1 MPGPIP
7 AEFLPNV
14 KAKSSAVTLEF
25 SYRQVLGLVLLL
37 AGAICAV
44 LWPLWFR
51 VHDLTD
57 WQPRA
62 EDHFKSTDGQVVGLY
77 SRVRVCEARLHIDP
91 SRP

>member
-7 AEFLPNV
+7 AEFLPDV

-37 AGAICAV
+37 VGAICAV

-62 EDHFKSTDGQVVGLY
+62 EDHMRATDTQVVALYPRIRDCEMHYHIGDGQ
-77 SRVRVCEARLHIDP
+77 
-91 SRP
+91 